1 MIPRVGQDCDRCPP
15 EVMLPTRGEYVR
27 SEVCWPGAA
36 GCIDG
41 WLAAGGIPEAAFTER
56 ADPSGSVARGLE
68 PSVMVPSLVVFIRVP
83 SSRSETVVA
92 AGLRSEEIRPDT
104 SGRGAGECVR

>member
-1 MIPRVGQDCDRCPP
+1 MCGRSLLAGRSGAHRWLARAGSNPR
-15 EVMLPTRGEYVR
+15 
-27 SEVCWPGAA
+27 
-36 GCIDG
+36 GCIHR
-41 WLAAGGIPEAAFTER
+41 A

-83 SSRSETVVA
+83 SGRSETVVA

-104 SGRGAGECVR
+104 SGRGARWGVREVIRCR